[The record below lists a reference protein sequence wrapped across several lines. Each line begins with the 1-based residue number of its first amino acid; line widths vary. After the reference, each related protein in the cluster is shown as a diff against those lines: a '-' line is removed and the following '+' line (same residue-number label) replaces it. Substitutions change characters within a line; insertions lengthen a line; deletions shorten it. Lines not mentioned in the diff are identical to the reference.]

1 MWGEEENEITVSPF
15 FAAVW
20 TKGEDNP
27 FEKEGRIAIVEE
39 MGTTFVE
46 LGKETIEERMMEEN
60 IVVEIQE
67 DTQEERQ
74 VSESPPRT
82 STADTP
88 PSDEDEVILDSP
100 TTIRSTN
107 FNHSQFIES
116 SFSTD
121 ETMEPTTP
129 QAIAASPG
137 YESPET
143 DIFPPSPPPSRP
155 PIMALPSKSTMQI
168 NANTTTQS
176 NKTTEITTFTPTISS
191 TSKKTFTPR
200 PSHVLFP
207 DTPTPSPATLNPQH
221 SLLVQGLRERYLHT
235 FSTSKLQGTI
245 SSRPMTPVHTPVLRR
260 GIQTPGMANLMK
272 KMGNKGSGM
281 MKVEKVA
288 FSRMVEVEKLEQVE
302 HSDRME
308 QEEVEQIEEI
318 SPPRGRRGLERF
330 RFHGR

>member
-15 FAAVW
+15 FAAVG
-20 TKGEDNP
+20 TKGKDDP

-46 LGKETIEERMMEEN
+46 LEKETIEERMIEEN

-82 STADTP
+82 STADIP
-88 PSDEDEVILDSP
+88 APDEDEVILDSP

-107 FNHSQFIES
+107 FNHFQFIES

-129 QAIAASPG
+129 REIAASPG

-155 PIMALPSKSTMQI
+155 TIMALPSKSTMQI
-168 NANTTTQS
+168 NTNTTTQ
-176 NKTTEITTFTPTISS
+176 TTEITTFTPTISS
-191 TSKKTFTPR
+191 SSKKTVTPR

-288 FSRMVEVEKLEQVE
+288 FSRMGEVEKLEQVE